1 MNTIEYDKQYLFV
14 VDFSWNIHNIIDE
27 QDDDNS
33 NHDNF
38 EEIQNE
44 ENVEGRG
51 RGRGKGRSRARGR
64 VRNSSSERDNNREQ
78 TVQLSPPPFFNTL
91 QHIKPLHDFTINLPK
106 DYFLSLSPY
115 LVFSLFFS
123 LEQIEIIVQNTN
135 KYAYIKNAGK
145 GREWKEITVKEFRI
159 WLAILIYAGIFKLPS
174 IQDYWNKDNRF
185 PEHKITTFMS
195 LVHFEQV
202 F

>member
-1 MNTIEYDKQYLFV
+1 MNTIEYDKQDLFV

-115 LVFSLFFS
+115 LVFFFFFF
-123 LEQIEIIVQNTN
+123 LN
-135 KYAYIKNAGK
+135 K
-145 GREWKEITVKEFRI
+145 
-159 WLAILIYAGIFKLPS
+159 
-174 IQDYWNKDNRF
+174 
-185 PEHKITTFMS
+185 
-195 LVHFEQV
+195 
-202 F
+202 